1 MKGSVVVKVL
11 AILGSPIRKRNSE
24 TLTKK
29 ILESLENHLPK
40 DRSLEVDLVSVQNL
54 KISPCV
60 ACDRCTRIK
69 GCVFQDDM
77 TYLYKAFNDSDII
90 LFASPLYFNS
100 VSAQAK
106 AIIDRCQAIFSSKYV
121 LKDPMIDRDRKR
133 LGLFIS
139 TAGVDMKD
147 DPELFKGTLPVMDL
161 FYRSINTEY
170 LGNLFVGNVDRVS
183 VEDNSEA
190 LDSAKDWGRILANK
204 YKEV

>member
-1 MKGSVVVKVL
+1 MKVL

-24 TLTKK
+24 TLVKK
-29 ILESLENHLPK
+29 VIESLENHISK
-40 DRSLEVDLVSVQNL
+40 DELVDIDLVSVQTL

-77 TYLYKAFNDSDII
+77 VHLYKAFNDSDII
-90 LFASPLYFNS
+90 LFSSPLYFNS

-106 AIIDRCQAIFSSKYV
+106 AIIDRCQAIFSSKYA

-133 LGLFIS
+133 LGLFLS
-139 TAGVDMKD
+139 TAGVNMDD

-161 FYRSINTEY
+161 FFRAINTEY
-170 LGNLFVGNVDRVS
+170 VGNLFVGNVDRVTVS
-183 VEDNSEA
+183 ENPEA
-190 LDSAKDWGRILANK
+190 LASAEEWGRTLAAK
-204 YKEV
+204 YEHSEDSQK

>member
-1 MKGSVVVKVL
+1 MKVL

-24 TLTKK
+24 TLVNKV
-29 ILESLENHLPK
+29 IESVK
-40 DRSLEVDLVSVQNL
+40 DHVSKDVSLEVDVVSVQSL
-54 KISPCV
+54 KVSPCV

-77 TYLYKAFNDSDII
+77 IYLYKAFNESDII

-139 TAGVDMKD
+139 TAGVDMND

-161 FYRSINTEY
+161 FFRSINTEY
-170 LGNLFVGNVDRVS
+170 LGNLFVGNVDRVK
-183 VEDNSEA
+183 VMDNPEA
-190 LDSAKDWGRILANK
+190 LDSAKEWGLVLAEK
-204 YKEV
+204 FEAE

>member
-1 MKGSVVVKVL
+1 VKVL
-11 AILGSPIRKRNSE
+11 AVLGSPIRKRNSE
-24 TLTKK
+24 TLVNKV
-29 ILESLENHLPK
+29 IESVK
-40 DRSLEVDLVSVQNL
+40 DHVSKDVSLEVDVVSVQSL
-54 KISPCV
+54 KVSPCV

-77 TYLYKAFNDSDII
+77 IYLYKAFNESDII

-139 TAGVDMKD
+139 TAGVDMND

-161 FYRSINTEY
+161 FFRSINTEY
-170 LGNLFVGNVDRVS
+170 LGNLFVGNVDRVK
-183 VEDNSEA
+183 VMDNPEA
-190 LDSAKDWGRILANK
+190 LDSAKEWGLVLAEK
-204 YKEV
+204 FEAE

>member
-1 MKGSVVVKVL
+1 MKVL

-24 TLTKK
+24 TLVKK
-29 ILESLENHLPK
+29 VIESLENHISK
-40 DRSLEVDLVSVQNL
+40 DESVDVDLVSVQNL

-77 TYLYKAFNDSDII
+77 THLYKAFNDSDII
-90 LFASPLYFNS
+90 LFSSPLYFNS

-139 TAGVDMKD
+139 TAGVNMDD

-161 FYRSINTEY
+161 FFRAINTEY
-170 LGNLFVGNVDRVS
+170 VGNLFVGNVDRIKVI
-183 VEDNSEA
+183 ENPEA
-190 LDSAKDWGRILANK
+190 LASADEWGGTLAAR
-204 YKEV
+204 YKHSRDPQK

>member
-1 MKGSVVVKVL
+1 MKVL

-29 ILESLENHLPK
+29 VLESLENHFSK
-40 DRSLEVDLVSVQNL
+40 DTSLEVDLVSVQNL

-161 FYRSINTEY
+161 FFRSINTEY
-170 LGNLFVGNVDRVS
+170 LGNLFVGNVDRVR

-190 LDSAKDWGRILANK
+190 LDSAKDWGRTLANK
-204 YKEV
+204 YKEI

>member
-1 MKGSVVVKVL
+1 VKVL

-24 TLTKK
+24 TLSEKVV
-29 ILESLENHLPK
+29 ESIENHIST
-40 DRSLEVDLVSVQNL
+40 DESIEVDFVSVHNL
-54 KISPCV
+54 KVSPCV

-77 TYLYKAFNDSDII
+77 THLYKAFNDSHII

-121 LKDPMIDRDRKR
+121 LKDPMIDRNRKR
-133 LGLFIS
+133 IGLFIS
-139 TAGVDMKD
+139 TAGVDIKD

-161 FYRSINTEY
+161 FFRSINTEY
-170 LGNLFVGNVDRVS
+170 VGNLFVGNVDRVK
-183 VEDNSEA
+183 VVDNPEA
-190 LDSAKDWGRILANK
+190 LASAEEWGRVLANK
-204 YKEV
+204 YNLR

>member
-1 MKGSVVVKVL
+1 MKVL

-24 TLTKK
+24 TLLKK
-29 ILESLENHLPK
+29 VIESLEDHVAE
-40 DRSLEVDLVSVQNL
+40 DESVEVDFVSVQNV

-77 TYLYKAFNDSDII
+77 VHLYKAFNDSDII

-133 LGLFIS
+133 LGLFLS
-139 TAGVDMKD
+139 TAGVDMNT

-161 FYRSINTEY
+161 FFRAINTEY
-170 LGNLFVGNVDRVS
+170 LGNLFVGNVDRVK
-183 VEDNSEA
+183 VMDNPEA
-190 LDSAKDWGRILANK
+190 LASAKDWGRSIAK
-204 YKEV
+204 RYKTL

>member
-1 MKGSVVVKVL
+1 MKVL

-29 ILESLENHLPK
+29 VVESLKNHISK
-40 DRSLEVDLVSVQNL
+40 DETIEVDLLSVQNL

-77 TYLYKAFNDSDII
+77 THLYKAFNDSDII
-90 LFASPLYFNS
+90 LFSSPLYFNS
-100 VSAQAK
+100 LSAQAK

-139 TAGVDMKD
+139 TAGVDMND
-147 DPELFKGTLPVMDL
+147 DPELFNGTLPVMDL
-161 FYRSINTEY
+161 FFRSINTEY
-170 LGNLFVGNVDRVS
+170 VGNLFVGNVDQVK
-183 VEDNSEA
+183 VMDNPEA
-190 LDSAKDWGRILANK
+190 LDSAKDWARILAGK
-204 YKEV
+204 YKEI

>member
-1 MKGSVVVKVL
+1 MKVL

-24 TLTKK
+24 TLVNKV
-29 ILESLENHLPK
+29 IESVK
-40 DRSLEVDLVSVQNL
+40 DHVSKDVSLEVDVVSVQSL
-54 KISPCV
+54 KVSPCV

-77 TYLYKAFNDSDII
+77 VYLYKAFNDSDII

-139 TAGVDMKD
+139 TAGVDMND

-161 FYRSINTEY
+161 FFRSINTEY
-170 LGNLFVGNVDRVS
+170 LGNLFVGNVDRVK
-183 VEDNSEA
+183 VTENPEA
-190 LDSAKDWGRILANK
+190 LDSAKEWGRILAEK
-204 YKEV
+204 SVAE

>member
-1 MKGSVVVKVL
+1 MKVL

-24 TLTKK
+24 TLSEKVV
-29 ILESLENHLPK
+29 ESIENHIST
-40 DRSLEVDLVSVQNL
+40 DESIEVDFVSVHNL
-54 KISPCV
+54 KVSPCV

-77 TYLYKAFNDSDII
+77 THLYKAFNDSHII

-121 LKDPMIDRDRKR
+121 LKDPMIDRNRKR
-133 LGLFIS
+133 IGLFIS
-139 TAGVDMKD
+139 TAGVDIKD

-161 FYRSINTEY
+161 FFRSINTEY
-170 LGNLFVGNVDRVS
+170 VGNLFVGNVDRVK
-183 VEDNSEA
+183 VVDNPEA
-190 LDSAKDWGRILANK
+190 LASAEEWGRVLANK
-204 YKEV
+204 YNLR

>member
-1 MKGSVVVKVL
+1 MKVL
-11 AILGSPIRKRNSE
+11 AVLGSPIRKRNSE
-24 TLTKK
+24 TLVNKV
-29 ILESLENHLPK
+29 IESVK
-40 DRSLEVDLVSVQNL
+40 DHVSKDVSLEVDVVSVQSL
-54 KISPCV
+54 KVSPCV

-77 TYLYKAFNDSDII
+77 IYLYKAFNESDII

-139 TAGVDMKD
+139 TAGVDMND

-161 FYRSINTEY
+161 FFRSINTEY
-170 LGNLFVGNVDRVS
+170 LGNLFVGNVDRVK
-183 VEDNSEA
+183 VMDNPEA
-190 LDSAKDWGRILANK
+190 LDSAKEWGLVLAEK
-204 YKEV
+204 FEAE

>member
-1 MKGSVVVKVL
+1 MKVL

-24 TLTKK
+24 TLLKK
-29 ILESLENHLPK
+29 VIESLEDHVAE
-40 DRSLEVDLVSVQNL
+40 DESVEVDFVSVQNV

-77 TYLYKAFNDSDII
+77 VHLYKAFNDSDII

-133 LGLFIS
+133 LGLFLS
-139 TAGVDMKD
+139 TAGVDMNT

-161 FYRSINTEY
+161 FFRAINTEY
-170 LGNLFVGNVDRVS
+170 LGNLFVGNVDRVK
-183 VEDNSEA
+183 VMDNPEA
-190 LDSAKDWGRILANK
+190 LASAKDWGRSIAK
-204 YKEV
+204 RYKAL

>member
-1 MKGSVVVKVL
+1 VKVL

-24 TLTKK
+24 TLLKK
-29 ILESLENHLPK
+29 VVESLEDHVSE
-40 DRSLEVDLVSVQNL
+40 DESVEVDFVSVQNV

-77 TYLYKAFNDSDII
+77 VHLYKAFNDSDII

-133 LGLFIS
+133 LGLFLS
-139 TAGVDMKD
+139 TAGVDMNT

-161 FYRSINTEY
+161 FFRAINTEY
-170 LGNLFVGNVDRVS
+170 LGNLFVGNVDRVK
-183 VEDNSEA
+183 VMDNPEA
-190 LDSAKDWGRILANK
+190 LASAKDWGRSIAK
-204 YKEV
+204 RYKTL